1 MAHHPEFE
9 RAGQNAGLQV
19 WRVENFEL
27 VPVPENLHGGFYTG
41 DAYLILNTIK
51 QRSGNLQYDLHFWL
65 GEWRNSWSFW
75 CTIIKNPLQ
84 QQVAVQSNADHVIS
98 ANRDLKTRPHNIK
111 NNNYVNVV
119 SNIIQ
124 TFNAQRKSIL
134 HDCHSDSPLLLSG
147 FVFIPAVYYPAAA
160 DRPPKYF
167 PSFIFLVEFHCRLL
181 HQKDD
186 LIVDLVDH
194 SSFAFSSI

>member
-65 GEWRNSWSFW
+65 GEY
-75 CTIIKNPLQ
+75 TKTL
-84 QQVAVQSNADHVIS
+84 IS
-98 ANRDLKTRPHNIK
+98 ANRDLKTRTLSNNIK

-134 HDCHSDSPLLLSG
+134 HDCHSDPPLLLSG
-147 FVFIPAVYYPAAA
+147 FVFIPAVDYPAAA